1 MINMVGVGNVYNST
15 ISGVSND
22 HSVNQYRR
30 RSEAGMKLCFCLLPC
45 IDTSNKYLRQLCRKS
60 WKPVITE
67 LW

>member
-30 RSEAGMKLCFCLLPC
+30 RSEAGLKLCFCLLLC